1 MSDLSELIKITKNIE
16 NQNNEIIRLLKKIAG
31 EDEETKKLIPKKT
44 LEDYA
49 PDFGD
54 LFKSNHEVT
63 QQENEKLE
71 EIENSLRIGTLLENS
86 IEVGEVYF
94 IEGDDIFKLTIN
106 NNETTIDNLTGNDQP
121 TNFKLQEMIANESIK
136 NNVSLEDSTVILSM
150 EQSQNLPETLRISVE
165 QNANK
170 IYMPLSASTQ
180 LISAPQYLMDLIK
193 FDFYKTEEQLIEK
206 LFKK

>member
-94 IEGDDIFKLTIN
+94 IEGEDIFKLTIN